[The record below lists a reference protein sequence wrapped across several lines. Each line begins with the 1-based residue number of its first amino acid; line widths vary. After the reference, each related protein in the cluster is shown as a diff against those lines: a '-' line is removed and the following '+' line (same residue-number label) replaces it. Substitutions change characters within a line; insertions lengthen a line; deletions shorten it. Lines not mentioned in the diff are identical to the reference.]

1 MNNKEGDK
9 RRQVKGGVASIVKI
23 ERFEREIFSLTTE
36 LYDKGFEKGNFS
48 SFIYLFSSGF
58 VSGRCFCFQFLFF
71 FFNLD
76 IENCDFF
83 FLLFMGFVFWE
94 EDFSSRIY
102 SNLIITLLFVG
113 LV

>member
-23 ERFEREIFSLTTE
+23 ERFEREIFSLMTE

-71 FFNLD
+71 FFNLG

-83 FLLFMGFVFWE
+83 FYYLWGLFFGRKIFRAGF
-94 EDFSSRIY
+94 I
-102 SNLIITLLFVG
+102 LI
-113 LV
+113 

>member
-58 VSGRCFCFQFLFF
+58 VSGRCFYFQFLFF
-71 FFNLD
+71 NLGV
-76 IENCDFF
+76 ENCDFF
-83 FLLFMGFVFWE
+83 FLLFMGLFFGRKI
-94 EDFSSRIY
+94 FRAGFI
-102 SNLIITLLFVG
+102 LI
-113 LV
+113 

>member
-71 FFNLD
+71 FFISKNIQYNSSHGNPIIVRSSSIINL
-76 IENCDFF
+76 
-83 FLLFMGFVFWE
+83 
-94 EDFSSRIY
+94 
-102 SNLIITLLFVG
+102 
-113 LV
+113 